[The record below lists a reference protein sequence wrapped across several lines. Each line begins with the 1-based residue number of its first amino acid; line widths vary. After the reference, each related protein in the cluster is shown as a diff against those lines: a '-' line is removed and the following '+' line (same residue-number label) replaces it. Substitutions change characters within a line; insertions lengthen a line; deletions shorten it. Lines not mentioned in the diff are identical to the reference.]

1 MIQNGTVEFLYQEQ
15 EKIFVFRRV
24 WENQELFVMN
34 NLSGQII
41 QMDEIG
47 KYGRNNTRRTGG
59 VCDLDSCN
67 GLYNTIWIRAIIFME
82 E

>member
-47 KYGRNNTRRTGG
+47 KYGRNNTRRMGR
-59 VCDLDSCN
+59 D
-67 GLYNTIWIRAIIFME
+67 
-82 E
+82 